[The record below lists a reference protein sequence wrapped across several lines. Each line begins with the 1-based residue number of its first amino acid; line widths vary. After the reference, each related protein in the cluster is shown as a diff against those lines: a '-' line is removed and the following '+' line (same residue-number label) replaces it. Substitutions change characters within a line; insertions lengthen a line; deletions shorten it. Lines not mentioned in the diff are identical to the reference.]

1 MNKEGDGTGGEV
13 GREREGGAHP
23 QAPGSG
29 KASWSQGSPEARAE
43 GQVALEKEGKA
54 FQAARTA
61 HAKAQ
66 GQEHVE
72 QWERYFE
79 QPRYRRGPW

>member
-1 MNKEGDGTGGEV
+1 MAQGGEV

-23 QAPGSG
+23 QEPGSG
-29 KASWSQGSPEARAE
+29 KASWSQGRPEARAE

-54 FQAARTA
+54 FQAERTA
-61 HAKAQ
+61 RAKAQ